1 MALAYLLEEK
11 DIEALK
17 ILADKAPEIIAA
29 LRTKVESD
37 VMPTPHAVTWKSLDE
52 VSQELHCSKSHII
65 KMRDTEIFPYEC
77 VKISEGTVRY
87 RLKPNTA
94 PSSFMKRK

>member
-17 ILADKAPEIIAA
+17 VLADKAPEIIAA
-29 LRTKVESD
+29 LKTKVEAA
-37 VMPTPHAVTWKSLDE
+37 VMPQISAWKTLDE
-52 VSQELHCSKSHII
+52 ISQELQCSKSHII
-65 KMRDTEIFPYEC
+65 KMRDTDIFPYEC
-77 VKISEGTVRY
+77 VRISEGTVRY
-87 RLKPNTA
+87 RLKPNTV